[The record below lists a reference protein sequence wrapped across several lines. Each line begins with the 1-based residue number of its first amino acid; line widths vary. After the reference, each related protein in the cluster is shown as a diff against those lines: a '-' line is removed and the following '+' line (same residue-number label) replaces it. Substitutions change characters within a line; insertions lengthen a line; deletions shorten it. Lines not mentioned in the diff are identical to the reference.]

1 MKIHSRFYLLGSLS
15 CFFVLLV
22 SCSLSDELDKISDIN
37 TIEATGSFNANV
49 LNETLKL
56 SDLITQDNLDLNKDS
71 EGNYSFGFEKSSDYK
86 IKSIIFPK
94 ITANTV
100 EVKLPLEY
108 SNPSV
113 PAGEYPLLPPVTSAF
128 SIPKPTIG
136 DTDFPEGF
144 KINEIKLKTGAK
156 ISLILINEFNLKAR
170 ITVTIPNLTIGGLPY
185 SKVFDNIPAGVPSN
199 LEINDL
205 DGYSLDTSGEMGIK
219 IATTIIK
226 TSSGPITGDKM
237 TISTEIDIAD
247 HHKSVEGFFGEIVL
261 NPDPITVDVDLPDGF
276 VKDATS
282 SEMIIKEAKITLT
295 VDKKDLTL
303 PIDLELIYNGTSL
316 QKTVVGNSL
325 EFTIKENLN
334 ILQLDQ
340 LVLTPIVTLNKASSS
355 EFNKLMDSSSLTFNA
370 KVDIPMDITVKDL
383 IFKQEVKNSL
393 FEAEIKESDFE
404 FKEGKVSL
412 LGSVSNQIPLGAFV
426 EVWYSDIENGNIGE
440 LLFDEAIEIKQ
451 GTGKLETVI
460 PEVYERV
467 ETLLNIEV
475 TKEKLDRIKKYPFQV
490 VKVKLNGDGK
500 IKSNQ
505 EIKFKIGIKA
515 KGTLTTKI

>member
-1 MKIHSRFYLLGSLS
+1 MKIHSRFYLITSWS
-15 CFFVLLV
+15 TFFVLMA
-22 SCSLSDELDKISDIN
+22 SCSLSEELDKISDIN
-37 TIEATGSFNANV
+37 SIEATGSFNANV
-49 LNETLKL
+49 LNETLNL
-56 SDLITQDNLDLNKDS
+56 SELITQDNLDLKEDLK
-71 EGNYSFGFEKSSDYK
+71 GNYSFGFEKSSDYK
-86 IKSIIFPK
+86 IESIIFPK

-100 EVKLPLEY
+100 EVKLPLD

-113 PAGEYPLLPPVTSAF
+113 PAGEYPLEPPLTSTF

-144 KINEIKLKTGAK
+144 KINKIKLKTGAK
-156 ISLILINEFNLKAR
+156 ISLILINEFNSKAR

-185 SKVFDNIPAGVPSN
+185 SKVFDNIAAGVTSN

-205 DGYSLDTSGEMGIK
+205 DGYLLDTSGEMGIE

-226 TSSGPITGDKM
+226 NFSGPITGDKM
-237 TISTEIDIAD
+237 TISTTIDIAD
-247 HHKSVEGFFGEIVL
+247 HHEFVEGFFGEIVL
-261 NPDPITVDVDLPDGF
+261 NPDPITVNVDLPDGF

-303 PIDLELIYNGTSL
+303 PIDLDLIYNGTSL
-316 QKTVVGNSL
+316 QKTVVGDSL
-325 EFTIKENLN
+325 KFTIKENLN

-355 EFNKLMDSSSLTFNA
+355 GFNKLMDSSSLIFNA

-467 ETLLNIEV
+467 ETILNVEV

-490 VKVKLNGDGK
+490 VKVKLNGEGK
-500 IKSNQ
+500 IKSTQ
-505 EIKFKIGIKA
+505 GIKFKIGIKA